1 MENLNTDKY
10 KISSIGKRASAYF
23 IDDIIVSLFLFI
35 IFYDQLVNIY
45 LSIQENPMDF
55 TPMATFLEQ
64 NTVVFLLLRVIYQTF
79 FVWQSGMTP
88 GKRLLKIKVIEL
100 DSGDI
105 PSFQVAFLRATLR
118 IISDSI
124 FYLGY
129 IFAYFNPLV
138 QTLHDK
144 LAKTIVVDV

>member
-10 KISSIGKRASAYF
+10 KISSVGKRASAYF

-64 NTVVFLLLRVIYQTF
+64 NTVVFLLLRVVYQTF

>member
-1 MENLNTDKY
+1 MENLDIDKY
-10 KISSIGKRASAYF
+10 KISSIGRRATAYF

-35 IFYDQLVNIY
+35 IFYDQLLNIY
-45 LSIQENPMDF
+45 LSLQQNSIDL
-55 TPMATFLEQ
+55 TPMATFLEK
-64 NTVVFLLLRVIYQTF
+64 NTIVFLLLRVIYQTF
-79 FVWQSGMTP
+79 FIWQSGMTP
-88 GKRLLKIKVIEL
+88 GKRLMKIKVIEL
-100 DSGDI
+100 ETTNI

>member
-1 MENLNTDKY
+1 VENSHSNTHKV
-10 KISSIGKRASAYF
+10 SSIGKRTIAYF
-23 IDDIIVSLFLFI
+23 IDDIVVSLFLFI
-35 IFYDQLVNIY
+35 IFYEQLISIY
-45 LSIQENPMDF
+45 VELQNSMDF
-55 TPMATFLEQ
+55 TPMIIFLEQ
-64 NTVVFLLLRVIYQTF
+64 NSIVFILLRIVYQTF
-79 FVWQSGMTP
+79 FVWQNGMTL
-88 GKRLLKIKVIEL
+88 GKMVTKIKVVEKE
-100 DSGDI
+100 SGDI
-105 PSFQVAFLRATLR
+105 PQFQTAFLRSTLR

>member
-1 MENLNTDKY
+1 MENLNIDKY
-10 KISSIGKRASAYF
+10 RISSIGRRATAYF

-35 IFYDQLVNIY
+35 IFYEQLLNIY
-45 LSIQENPMDF
+45 LSIQQNPTDL
-55 TPMATFLEQ
+55 TPVTAFLEK
-64 NTVVFLLLRVIYQTF
+64 NTIVFLLLRVVYQTF

-100 DSGDI
+100 DSGDK
-105 PSFQVAFLRATLR
+105 PSFHIALLRATLR

-129 IFAYFNPLV
+129 IIAYFNPFV

>member
-1 MENLNTDKY
+1 MENSHSNTHKV
-10 KISSIGKRASAYF
+10 SSIGKRTIAYF
-23 IDDIIVSLFLFI
+23 IDDIVVSLFLFI
-35 IFYDQLVNIY
+35 IFYEQLISIY
-45 LSIQENPMDF
+45 VELQNSMDF
-55 TPMATFLEQ
+55 TPMIIFLEQ
-64 NTVVFLLLRVIYQTF
+64 NSIVFILLRIVYQTF
-79 FVWQSGMTP
+79 FVWQNGMTL
-88 GKRLLKIKVIEL
+88 GKMVTKIKVVEKE
-100 DSGDI
+100 SGDI
-105 PSFQVAFLRATLR
+105 PQFQTAFLRSTLR

>member
-1 MENLNTDKY
+1 VENSHSNTHNV
-10 KISSIGKRASAYF
+10 SSIGKRTIAYF
-23 IDDIIVSLFLFI
+23 IDDIVVSLFLFI
-35 IFYDQLVNIY
+35 IFYEQLISIY
-45 LSIQENPMDF
+45 VELQNSMDF
-55 TPMATFLEQ
+55 TPMIIFLEQ
-64 NTVVFLLLRVIYQTF
+64 NSIVFILLRIVYQTF
-79 FVWQSGMTP
+79 FVWQNGMTL
-88 GKRLLKIKVIEL
+88 GKMVTKIKVVEKE
-100 DSGDI
+100 SGNI
-105 PSFQVAFLRATLR
+105 PQFQIAFLRSTLR

>member
-1 MENLNTDKY
+1 MENLDIDKY

-35 IFYDQLVNIY
+35 IFYDQLLNIY
-45 LSIQENPMDF
+45 ISLQQNSMDF
-55 TPMATFLEQ
+55 TPMASFLEQ

-88 GKRLLKIKVIEL
+88 GKRLLKIKIIEL

-105 PSFQVAFLRATLR
+105 PSFRVALLRATLR

>member
-10 KISSIGKRASAYF
+10 KISSVGKRASAYF

>member
-1 MENLNTDKY
+1 MENLDTDKY
-10 KISSIGKRASAYF
+10 KISSISKRASAYF

-35 IFYDQLVNIY
+35 IFYNQLVAIY
-45 LSIQENPMDF
+45 LSMQQNPTDL
-55 TPMATFLEQ
+55 TAMATFLEK
-64 NTVVFLLLRVIYQTF
+64 NTVVFLLLRVVYQTF

-88 GKRLLKIKVIEL
+88 GKRLLKIKIIEL